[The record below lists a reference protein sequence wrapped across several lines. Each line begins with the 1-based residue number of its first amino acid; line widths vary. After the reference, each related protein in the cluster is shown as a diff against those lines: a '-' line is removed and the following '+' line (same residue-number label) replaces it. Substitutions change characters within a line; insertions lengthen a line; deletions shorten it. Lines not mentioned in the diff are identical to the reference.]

1 MDEPP
6 TLKVYYDAVCPICR
20 RERRRYE
27 RLSGGAASVEWI
39 DVTDNADHLR
49 ARGIDPREAL
59 RSLYVEDGS
68 GRLHHG
74 LDAYILLMRRVPRL
88 RPLAWLIGL
97 PLVKPLLDAGY
108 RRWVRRRLRRQ
119 GRL

>member
-1 MDEPP
+1 MSDEP

-27 RLSGGAASVEWI
+27 RMAGSASAVEWI
-39 DVTDNADHLR
+39 DVTANAEHLR
-49 ARGIDPREAL
+49 ERGIEPRDAL
-59 RSLYVEDGS
+59 HSLHVEDEA
-68 GRLHHG
+68 GRLCDG

-97 PLVKPLLDAGY
+97 PLIKPVLAVGY
-108 RRWVRRRLRRQ
+108 RHWVRRRLRRE